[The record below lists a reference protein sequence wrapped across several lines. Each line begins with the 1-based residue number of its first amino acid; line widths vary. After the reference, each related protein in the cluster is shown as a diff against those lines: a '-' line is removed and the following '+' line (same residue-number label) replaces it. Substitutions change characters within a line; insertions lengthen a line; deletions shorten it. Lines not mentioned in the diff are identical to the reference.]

1 MGSEDIEMMKTVNG
15 YGYGYGYGK
24 GYGKGYGDG
33 GGYGGGYG
41 YGLILGDGEIS
52 EYGEPDREEEQLSC
66 TRLLTDKYPE
76 INYYLCQLHV
86 INSK

>member
-15 YGYGYGYGK
+15 YGYGLGYGYGY
-24 GYGKGYGDG
+24 GYGGGDGYGSG
-33 GGYGGGYG
+33 GGYG
-41 YGLILGDGEIS
+41 LISGDGEVS
-52 EYGEPDREEEQLSC
+52 EYGEPDREKEQLSC
-66 TRLLTDKYPE
+66 TRLLTDKHPE